1 MRSGSLLTLLPAR
14 LPSALLSSARLSSA
28 HLSSTLLLS
37 ALLFSAT
44 VPAFASPHVRRG
56 PTAPRLSHA
65 HNTRVSSH
73 AGTPRTGI
81 APERATQIQTALI
94 KAGYLTGTP
103 SGTWDAQS
111 QAAME
116 KLQADNGWQTRIVPD
131 SRAII
136 KLGLGSST
144 VAASVTVAPSTAATA
159 THTEAAPPTTLFAGD
174 PSSRP
179 GSNQ

>member
-1 MRSGSLLTLLPAR
+1 MRSGSFLTLCSTILLASSIPA
-14 LPSALLSSARLSSA
+14 
-28 HLSSTLLLS
+28 
-37 ALLFSAT
+37 
-44 VPAFASPHVRRG
+44 VASPHVRRG

-65 HNTRVSSH
+65 HGTKATARFSNTH
-73 AGTPRTGI
+73 TGI

-116 KLQADNGWQTRIVPD
+116 KLQADNGWQTKIVPD

-136 KLGLGSST
+136 KLGLGPNN
-144 VAASVTVAPSTAATA
+144 AASVSAGAT
-159 THTEAAPPTTLFAGD
+159 TEIPETSTLFAGD
-174 PSSRP
+174 TAPSHP
-179 GSNQ
+179 SNQ